1 MQSDNQEV
9 LGIEER
15 KEKEAKLEEL
25 YRQVDAMEGN
35 RGNAERD
42 ELNLDYE
49 DEPVPSWVENEF
61 EIRKCNDEIEKIKN
75 ELHADDYN
83 KKRSDLFKKQIYN
96 NSVYFRGN
104 VLNDYLPIK
113 DLLNREVK
121 AREIASII
129 CSNLSSNSFN
139 VGVIGEW
146 GSGKSTFIEYIKK
159 FVKENEKSKEL
170 IVLSYDASS
179 YSDQNQIWANFSK
192 LLFEE
197 YEQNTFFPR
206 IKYQIEKIKKN
217 LKYYKSQSLLNLLII
232 VITFGIVYGTKILF
246 SYKGLLAKF
255 ARYGLSLGGILLFTT
270 QIIIP
275 STQKLLSVSIP
286 LSQRILG
293 RIELPSYIETLG
305 TREQINKELDI
316 LFKVWIPKPN
326 QKIIIFVDEL
336 DRCSSKGISEFFQ
349 SIQLFAPTKKI
360 IFVFAIDPLHLK
372 TALLKMHEISASEID
387 SFTRQYLDKYVSIVI
402 PLNNDF
408 SYSKLAEELMSD
420 VNASASA
427 SANTSKKICFT
438 NEEKKIVRKCIDV
451 LPHSLLTPRRIKKLV
466 NLLIVTKDYCINYN
480 PDSLIN
486 YSQLFSWIIL
496 NLFFHDAAHYIVML
510 YKKQKENATIKYIMN
525 DELRLRLQKK
535 LSGTTYLEII
545 DNFVMRD
552 IIVYNGIA
560 NEFSI
565 LVY

>member
-1 MQSDNQEV
+1 MQSENHEL

-15 KEKEAKLEEL
+15 KEIEDKLKELKMKIEN
-25 YRQVDAMEGN
+25 MEGYSE
-35 RGNAERD
+35 GLGRD
-42 ELNLDYE
+42 WSVSEY
-49 DEPVPSWVENEF
+49 DEPTPPWVENDLEQ
-61 EIRKCNDEIEKIKN
+61 RCLYAEIE
-75 ELHADDYN
+75 ELENQLYEDDY
-83 KKRSDLFKKQIYN
+83 KKEYGNLLIKQIYN
-96 NSVYFRGN
+96 NSFYFRGN

-121 AREIASII
+121 ASEIASII
-129 CSNLSSNSFN
+129 CSDLSSNSFN

-159 FVKENEKSKEL
+159 FVKENEKSEEL

-197 YEQNTFFPR
+197 YEQNVLFPR
-206 IKYQIEKIKKN
+206 FNYQKEKIIKDY
-217 LKYYKSQSLLNLLII
+217 KYCISQFLLNLFII
-232 VITFGIVYGTKILF
+232 AITFGIMYGTKILF
-246 SYKGLLAKF
+246 SYDRLLAEF
-255 ARYGLSLGGILLFTT
+255 AGYGLSIGGILLFTT

-275 STQKLLSVSIP
+275 STQKLLSISIP
-286 LSQRILG
+286 LSHRISDK
-293 RIELPSYIETLG
+293 IKLPSYIEILG
-305 TREQINKELDI
+305 TRERIIKELDI

-360 IFVFAIDPLHLK
+360 IFVFAIEPLHLK
-372 TALLKMHEISASEID
+372 TALLKIHEISPNEID
-387 SFTRQYLDKYVSIVI
+387 SFTRQYMEKYVSIVI

-408 SYSKLAEELMSD
+408 SYSKLAEQLIRD
-420 VNASASA
+420 VNASD
-427 SANTSKKICFT
+427 SANHNKKICIT
-438 NEEKKIVRKCIDV
+438 YEEVEIVRKCIDI
-451 LPHSLLTPRRIKKLV
+451 LPQNMLTPRRVKKLV

-480 PDSLIN
+480 SGFPIN
-486 YSQLFSWIIL
+486 YSKLFSWIIL
-496 NLFFHDAAHYIVML
+496 NLFFHDVAEYIAKL
-510 YKKQKENATIKYIMN
+510 YTEQKKHWFIKDIVN
-525 DELRLRLQKK
+525 DQMRLLLQNK
-535 LSGTTYLEII
+535 LSGTPYLEII
-545 DNFVMRD
+545 DNFVMLD

>member
-1 MQSDNQEV
+1 MKSDNQEV

-35 RGNAERD
+35 WGNAERD
-42 ELNLDYE
+42 EFTSDYE
-49 DEPVPSWVENEF
+49 DEPVPPWEENDF
-61 EIRKCNDEIEKIKN
+61 EIRKCYNEIEKIEN

-83 KKRSDLFKKQIYN
+83 KKRSNLLKKQIYN
-96 NSVYFRGN
+96 NSFYFRGN

-113 DLLNREVK
+113 DLLDREVK
-121 AREIASII
+121 ASEIASII
-129 CSNLSSNSFN
+129 CSDLSSNSFN

-159 FVKENEKSKEL
+159 FVKKNKKSEEL

-197 YEQNTFFPR
+197 YEQKALLPR
-206 IKYQIEKIKKN
+206 IRYQLAKFNKNKKH
-217 LKYYKSQSLLNLLII
+217 YISQLLLNLVII
-232 VITFGIVYGTKILF
+232 AITFGIMYGTKILF
-246 SYKGLLAKF
+246 SYKGFLAEF
-255 ARYGLSLGGILLFTT
+255 AGYGLSIGGILLFTT

-275 STQKLLSVSIP
+275 STQKLLSISIP
-286 LSQRILG
+286 LSHRISDK
-293 RIELPSYIETLG
+293 IKLPSYIEILG
-305 TREQINKELDI
+305 TRERILKELDI
-316 LFKVWIPKPN
+316 LFEAWIPKSN
-326 QKIIIFVDEL
+326 KKIIIFVDEL

-360 IFVFAIDPLHLK
+360 IFVFAIELLHLK
-372 TALLKMHEISASEID
+372 TALLKMHEISAREID

-408 SYSKLAEELMSD
+408 SYSKLAEQLICD
-420 VNASASA
+420 VNASD
-427 SANTSKKICFT
+427 SANNNKKICIT
-438 NEEKKIVRKCIDV
+438 NEEIEIIRKCIDI
-451 LPHSLLTPRRIKKLV
+451 LPYNMLTPRRVKKLV

-480 PDSLIN
+480 SDFPIN

-496 NLFFHDAAHYIVML
+496 NLFYHEVAEYIANL
-510 YKKQKENATIKYIMN
+510 YTKQKKHWIIEDIVN
-525 DELRLRLQKK
+525 DQMRLALQKK
-535 LSGTTYLEII
+535 LSGTPYLEII
-545 DNFVMRD
+545 DDFVMLD

-565 LVY
+565 FVY